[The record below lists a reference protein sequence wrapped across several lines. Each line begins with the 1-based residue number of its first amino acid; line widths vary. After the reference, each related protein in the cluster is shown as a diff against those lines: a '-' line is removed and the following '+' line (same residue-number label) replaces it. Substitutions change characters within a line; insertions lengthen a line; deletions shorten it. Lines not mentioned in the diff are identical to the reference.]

1 MNLQIEQTKNEIIN
15 VINNSGLPI
24 GVIYYLFKDINTE
37 VANEYGKTLNAER
50 QMQLQN
56 EEKKQEENNDEVK
69 ESE

>member
-1 MNLQIEQTKNEIIN
+1 MNLQIEETKNQIIN

-37 VANEYGKTLNAER
+37 VANEYGMALNAER
-50 QMQLQN
+50 QMQLQQ
-56 EEKKQEENNDEVK
+56 EAKKQEENNDDVK

>member
-1 MNLQIEQTKNEIIN
+1 MNLRIEDTKNQIIN

-24 GVIYYLFKDINTE
+24 GVIYYLFKDINIE
-37 VANEYGKTLNAER
+37 VTNEYNRTLNAER

-56 EEKKQEENNDEVK
+56 EEKQQEENNDDVK